1 VNKTPLQL
9 TVSGTALPGRSCG
22 PHRGVRV
29 ALQVGKAHAGIFG
42 IVAADAAEASW
53 TTEIVVVADGDD
65 AGNLDF
71 RGEAVHGRK
80 GERFLY
86 LVWLETTPGNPDT
99 MFRRAKLQLDAV
111 PAEVLARALR
121 KGALRARLPLTA
133 GDGLPVCASVRP
145 PRISWTA

>member
-1 VNKTPLQL
+1 VKKTPVHL
-9 TVSGTALPGRSCG
+9 TISATALPGRICG

-29 ALQVGKAHAGIFG
+29 ALQVGKALAG

-53 TTEIVVVADGDD
+53 TTEVIVVANGDD
-65 AGNLDF
+65 AGGVDF
-71 RGEAVHGRK
+71 RGDAVHGRK

-86 LVWLETTPGNPDT
+86 LAWLEDIPGHPDA

-111 PAEVLARALR
+111 STEVLARALR

-145 PRISWTA
+145 PRISWSA